1 MAGRRV
7 LGRPEIDQGHGL
19 ADTHGVA
26 GFPSA
31 EAYKFGNDYPYARV
45 QRYFV
50 RQTIDLG
57 GETQKVDPS
66 GTMSAFRGVRS
77 SRYFSRELGRP

>member
-1 MAGRRV
+1 MRLWQGAELRSG
-7 LGRPEIDQGHGL
+7 PEIDQGHGL

-31 EAYKFGNDYPYARV
+31 KAYKIGNSYPYARV

-57 GETQKVDPS
+57 GETQKVDADFQS
-66 GTMSAFRGVRS
+66 VR
-77 SRYFSRELGRP
+77 RHRRPPTGWC